1 MCILQF
7 STWERAHRWTRCRT
21 TTRLPRKLVFA
32 SVFFCFRISDVRC
45 APSGVQWWIVT
56 LFNAHSEPKY
66 HTKCFCRIH
75 DKAIFFVDLWGQKFP
90 TLSAKEVGL
99 KSFANYMKYLVGPTV
114 GAFISFCWVENRLQ
128 ILDASVGE
136 LRRNMAFSRPSRKSW
151 HRVPLRPLR
160 GYDATHRNIW
170 QGKIWRS
177 RG

>member
-7 STWERAHRWTRCRT
+7 STWERAYRWTRCRT
-21 TTRLPRKLVFA
+21 TTRLPGKLVFA
-32 SVFFCFRISDVRC
+32 SVFFVFAFQMSDAPPQVFSGSWHCSMRIQSQAILC
-45 APSGVQWWIVT
+45 GLMGTYFPHSLSQW
-56 LFNAHSEPKY
+56 A
-66 HTKCFCRIH
+66 
-75 DKAIFFVDLWGQKFP
+75 
-90 TLSAKEVGL
+90 GL
-99 KSFANYMKYLVGPTV
+99 KSFANYIKYLVGPTV
-114 GAFISFCWVENRLQ
+114 GAFISFCWLENILQ